1 MSILITGATGYIG
14 SHLTKSFIDKGI
26 PVRILC
32 RSLPKQSFFKHPGI
46 EIIKGDITDK
56 DSIQRAMQQIDQVYH
71 LAAYARIWA
80 KRPETF
86 HQINVEGTK
95 NVLEAAFQSGVKSMV
110 HTSTAGVL
118 GPSSTS
124 PIDETHIRKVPFFNA
139 YEETKAD
146 AELLVQQYVQQGM
159 NIKIVNPARVYGPGL
174 DTGSNPVTKI
184 IELYLKGRW
193 RIIPG
198 SGDDLGSYCY
208 IDDVVDGH
216 IAAMEKGQSGERYLF
231 GGINVSFNEFIK
243 RVKDISGDDRSL
255 IHLPFS
261 FLKMFSSGMLVWSK
275 LTGLS
280 PLITPDWIKRYD
292 FHWALNSNKAVRELG
307 YNIRPISEGLQN
319 TITWLRANRI

>member
-32 RSLPKQSFFKHPGI
+32 RSLPKQSFFKHPCVK
-46 EIIKGDITDK
+46 IIKGDVTDL
-56 DSIQRAMQQIDQVYH
+56 DSVKRAMQHIDQLYH

-80 KRPETF
+80 KHPETF
-86 HQINVEGTK
+86 YKINVEGTK
-95 NVLEAAFQSGVKSMV
+95 NVLEAAYQAGVKAMV

-124 PIDETHIRKVPFFNA
+124 PIDENHARLVPFFNT
-139 YEETKAD
+139 YEETKAA
-146 AELLVQQYVQQGM
+146 AEKLVQQYVQQGM
-159 NIKIVNPARVYGPGL
+159 QIMIVNPARVYGPGL

-198 SGDDLGSYCY
+198 SGEDLGSYCY

-216 IAAMEKGQSGERYLF
+216 IAAMEKGQSGERYIF
-231 GGINVSFNEFIK
+231 GGVNVSFNEFIH
-243 RVKDISGDDRSL
+243 RVKDISGDDRSM

-261 FLKMFSSGMLVWSK
+261 FLKRISFVMLAWSK

-292 FHWALNSNKAVRELG
+292 YHWALNSNKAVRELG
-307 YNIRPISEGLQN
+307 YKIRPLSEGLQN
-319 TITWLRANRI
+319 TITWLRANRL